1 MPVKLSISEYHRLY
15 FPAKSERT
23 VRRMISNNSLPPL
36 HSVIHT
42 GCKIVI
48 QVESCEHIKDYV
60 VALKLFRTTD
70 KSFASGVS
78 IAINNGLNISDFLT
92 ICGLK

>member
-1 MPVKLSISEYHRLY
+1 MPVKLSISEYHKLY

-23 VRRMISNNSLPPL
+23 VRRIINSQSLPPL
-36 HSVIHT
+36 HRVT
-42 GCKIVI
+42 VCGCKTVI
-48 QVESCEHIKDYV
+48 EVESCEHIKDYIL
-60 VALKLFRTTD
+60 ALKLFRTTD
-70 KSFASGVS
+70 RSFASGVS